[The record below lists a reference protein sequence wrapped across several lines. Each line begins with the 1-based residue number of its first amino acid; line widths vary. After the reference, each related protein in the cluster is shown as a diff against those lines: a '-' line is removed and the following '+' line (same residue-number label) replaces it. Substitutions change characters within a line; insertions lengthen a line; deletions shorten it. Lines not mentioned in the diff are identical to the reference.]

1 MKSRHE
7 FPISGVDH
15 VVNPGEYIV
24 VWDDDYTHS
33 GHHMRIHLKTEG
45 SYIVCHA
52 DDFNRIGAHHEEGRI
67 FKTHPNFAK
76 LEPFMN
82 LMGTREDDG
91 YLPAFVVTK
100 EELENI
106 LGG

>member
-7 FPISGVDH
+7 FPIDGQSA
-15 VVNPGEYIV
+15 NNIIKTGEYLV
-24 VWDDDYTHS
+24 VWDDD
-33 GHHMRIHLKTEG
+33 GGCGVIRIHLKTG
-45 SYIVCHA
+45 TGYTNCAAH
-52 DDFNRIGAHHEEGRI
+52 DFRVIKVDHSEQVIPE
-67 FKTHPNFAK
+67 THPNFAK

-82 LMGTREDDG
+82 LMGTRETKNH
-91 YLPAFVVTK
+91 LPAFIVTK